1 MTDGSPSPAL
11 DRRLM
16 LGVAAAVVLIDQ
28 VTKALCVA
36 SIPLH
41 ARRPIVDG
49 YLALTH
55 VRNRG
60 MAFGL
65 FNGLDA
71 EWVRWALAGLAVAAV
86 AIIWM
91 YARQERSHTAVL
103 IAFGA
108 ILGGAIGNLID
119 RVRLG
124 YVVDFLL
131 AHWGPY
137 EWPAFNVAD
146 SAITM
151 GGVALFLV
159 LATERDEP
167 EGAHSDPT
175 DEPTGAVPTGGPE
188 IPPDAER

>member
-1 MTDGSPSPAL
+1 MVVIAT
-11 DRRLM
+11 
-16 LGVAAAVVLIDQ
+16 AVVLLDQ

-36 SIPLH
+36 EIPLH
-41 ARRPIVDG
+41 ARRPIVEG
-49 YLALTH
+49 YFALTH

-65 FNGLDA
+65 FNGMDA
-71 EWVRWALAGLAVAAV
+71 EWVRWALAALAIAAV
-86 AIIWM
+86 AIIWT

-103 IAFGA
+103 VAFGA
-108 ILGGAIGNLID
+108 ILGGALGNLID

-151 GGVALFLV
+151 GGVALFLA
-159 LATERDEP
+159 LATEREP
-167 EGAHSDPT
+167 DDPVPVDPT
-175 DEPTGAVPTGGPE
+175 DDDTAAVAADGSE
-188 IPPDAER
+188 ILPDAER

>member
-1 MTDGSPSPAL
+1 MSISSPIA

-16 LGVAAAVVLIDQ
+16 VVIATAVVLLDQ
-28 VTKALCVA
+28 ATKALCVA

-49 YLALTH
+49 YFALTY

-71 EWVRWALAGLAVAAV
+71 EWVRWALAALAIAAV
-86 AIIWM
+86 AIIWT
-91 YARQERSHTAVL
+91 YARQERSNTAVM

-108 ILGGAIGNLID
+108 ILGGALGNLID

-131 AHWGPY
+131 AHWGAY

-151 GGVALFLV
+151 GGVALFLA
-159 LATERDEP
+159 LATERDTPDEVP
-167 EGAHSDPT
+167 ADPSD
-175 DEPTGAVPTGGPE
+175 DEPAADAADGSE
-188 IPPDAER
+188 ILPDAER